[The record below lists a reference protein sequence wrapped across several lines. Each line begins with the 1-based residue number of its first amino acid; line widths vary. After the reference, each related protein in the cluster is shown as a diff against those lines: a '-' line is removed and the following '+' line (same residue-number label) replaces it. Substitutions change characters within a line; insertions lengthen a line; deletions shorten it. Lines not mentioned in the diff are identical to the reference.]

1 MWASR
6 ESFASCTDLRL
17 WHFDNILL
25 GLLWDILPPWQ
36 SALGQAA
43 HCCPGPTSCR
53 GGMRSRQKSWSKHF
67 SWYGQV
73 HFQFGQVHFPI
84 RPRPFSNLYRYI
96 LQQGQLGHALRQ
108 PVTVEE
114 CGLSENP
121 APMMEDWESPPRLPS
136 WLGYSQPRGVCHFQV
151 LPIFFLQKDFQPLQ
165 LQSFL
170 LLLYI
175 WKVWTA
181 VNYEHGPYQRCSFYV
196 CICVTGIYLWV
207 VTYIIYLS
215 TNVLVNV
222 LYTYTRTL
230 YIFMSLYMYI
240 QMCMLCVSPEWERG
254 NDTSGRDAQEVNC
267 EGQRVNS
274 TSNSPT
280 IVHICTD
287 AQIIFGVIVL

>member
-6 ESFASCTDLRL
+6 ESFASCTNLRP

-114 CGLSENP
+114 CGLGENP
-121 APMMEDWESPPRLPS
+121 APIMEDWEPPPRLPS
-136 WLGYSQPRGVCHFQV
+136 WLGYSQPRGVCCHFQV
-151 LPIFFLQKDFQPLQ
+151 LPFLAKGF
-165 LQSFL
+165 SA
-170 LLLYI
+170 I
-175 WKVWTA
+175 TTA
-181 VNYEHGPYQRCSFYV
+181 VFSQSRALASCYIYERFEQLSITSMALIRDVLFMYV
-196 CICVTGIYLWV
+196 YAWLEYLYLWV
-207 VTYIIYLS
+207 VTYIIY
-215 TNVLVNV
+215 
-222 LYTYTRTL
+222 
-230 YIFMSLYMYI
+230 
-240 QMCMLCVSPEWERG
+240 
-254 NDTSGRDAQEVNC
+254 
-267 EGQRVNS
+267 
-274 TSNSPT
+274 
-280 IVHICTD
+280 
-287 AQIIFGVIVL
+287 

>member
-6 ESFASCTDLRL
+6 ESFASCTNLRP

-67 SWYGQV
+67 SSY
-73 HFQFGQVHFPI
+73 GQVHFPI

-121 APMMEDWESPPRLPS
+121 APMMEDWEPVPRLPS
-136 WLGYSQPRGVCHFQV
+136 WLDYSQPRGVFQV
-151 LPIFFLQKDFQPLQ
+151 LQKYFSCKRIFSHYNCSLFSSKGAGQVLH
-165 LQSFL
+165 
-170 LLLYI
+170 I

-196 CICVTGIYLWV
+196 CIYVIY
-207 VTYIIYLS
+207 
-215 TNVLVNV
+215 
-222 LYTYTRTL
+222 
-230 YIFMSLYMYI
+230 
-240 QMCMLCVSPEWERG
+240 
-254 NDTSGRDAQEVNC
+254 
-267 EGQRVNS
+267 
-274 TSNSPT
+274 
-280 IVHICTD
+280 
-287 AQIIFGVIVL
+287 

>member
-1 MWASR
+1 MPGRQGRYSSVMKKDLINHMWANRSRMTRIMWASR
-6 ESFASCTDLRL
+6 ESFASCTNLRP

-73 HFQFGQVHFPI
+73 HFQFGQVHFLI

-121 APMMEDWESPPRLPS
+121 APMMEDWEPPPRLPS
-136 WLGYSQPRGVCHFQV
+136 WLGYSQPRGVSHFQV

-170 LLLYI
+170 QQGH
-175 WKVWTA
+175 WPA
-181 VNYEHGPYQRCSFYV
+181 
-196 CICVTGIYLWV
+196 
-207 VTYIIYLS
+207 VTYMKGLNSCQLRAWPLSEMFFLCMYMRDWNIFVSGNIY
-215 TNVLVNV
+215 
-222 LYTYTRTL
+222 
-230 YIFMSLYMYI
+230 YILKYKCSCECTIYI
-240 QMCMLCVSPEWERG
+240 
-254 NDTSGRDAQEVNC
+254 
-267 EGQRVNS
+267 
-274 TSNSPT
+274 
-280 IVHICTD
+280 H
-287 AQIIFGVIVL
+287 